1 MTAESPSATP
11 RPGWWSRNWKWFVPV
26 GCLSIIVVAVAS
38 VAAILALVFGAMR
51 SADVYKDA
59 LSRARANP
67 EVGRALGTPIEAGW
81 MMSGHI
87 NVANRSGDADIEI
100 PISGP
105 KGKGSI
111 HAVATKSE
119 GKWTYSRLVVQPE
132 HGAAIDLLPP
142 SRYEL

>member
-1 MTAESPSATP
+1 MTSESPSGTP

-26 GCLSIIVVAVAS
+26 GCLSIIVVAAAS

-67 EVGRALGTPIEAGW
+67 EVGRALGTPIDAGW

-87 NVANRSGDADIEI
+87 NVTNRSGDADIEI

-111 HAVATKSE
+111 RAVATKSE

-132 HGAAIDLLPP
+132 HGDAIDLLPP
-142 SRYEL
+142 SRYDL